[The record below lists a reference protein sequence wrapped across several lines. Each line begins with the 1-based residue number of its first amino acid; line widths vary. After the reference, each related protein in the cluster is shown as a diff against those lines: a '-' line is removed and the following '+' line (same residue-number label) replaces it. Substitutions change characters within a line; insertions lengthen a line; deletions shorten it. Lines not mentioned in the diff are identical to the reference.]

1 MPDPVW
7 LIIGL
12 VIGVS
17 LTFILE
23 LYREWRT
30 KRRLLKALLTEIQ
43 SNASWAHQIVDP
55 YNERRQHSHDNY
67 SFSQLIF
74 MENLKTLRFDAY
86 QRAKE
91 HGFLAE
97 LPDELSWRMQN
108 IYGIIYNIHEATIH
122 EAEHLIAKWE
132 ELPAS
137 LDDLIKELR
146 TYLKLKVE

>member
-30 KRRLLKALLTEIQ
+30 KRRLLKALFTEIQ

-55 YNERRQHSHDNY
+55 SEARRQQSQGNY
-67 SFSQLIF
+67 SYSPLTF

-97 LPDELSWRMQN
+97 LPDELSRRMQN
-108 IYGIIYNIHEATIH
+108 IYGIIYNIHEGNIH
-122 EAEHLIAKWE
+122 EPEHLIVNWE
-132 ELPAS
+132 ELPAR
-137 LDDLIKELR
+137 LDDSAGELSK
-146 TYLKLKVE
+146 YLKLKGR